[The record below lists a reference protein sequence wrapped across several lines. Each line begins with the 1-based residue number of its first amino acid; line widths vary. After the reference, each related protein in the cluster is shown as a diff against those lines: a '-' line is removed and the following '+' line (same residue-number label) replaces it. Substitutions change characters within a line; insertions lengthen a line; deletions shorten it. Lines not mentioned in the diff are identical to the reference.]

1 MTEEEK
7 KLHKPLDPDAMY
19 AELEQKILSSGHSM
33 NIERIRAA
41 VRYAAVLAAAALLL
55 FAVLW
60 FFVRHWGKGHYDA
73 WQSAAESF
81 RRRGGG

>member
-1 MTEEEK
+1 MRTGTTYPSEDEWWAEE
-7 KLHKPLDPDAMY
+7 DRR
-19 AELEQKILSSGHSM
+19 
-33 NIERIRAA
+33 IERIRAA
-41 VRYAAVLAAAALLL
+41 VRYAAVLAAATLLL

-81 RRRGGG
+81 RRKGG

>member
-1 MTEEEK
+1 MRTGTTFPSEDEWWAEE
-7 KLHKPLDPDAMY
+7 DRCARR
-19 AELEQKILSSGHSM
+19 
-33 NIERIRAA
+33 IERIRAA

>member
-1 MTEEEK
+1 MRTGTTFPSEDEWWAEEDR
-7 KLHKPLDPDAMY
+7 HARR
-19 AELEQKILSSGHSM
+19 
-33 NIERIRAA
+33 IERIRAA

-73 WQSAAESF
+73 WQSAAEAV

>member
-1 MTEEEK
+1 MWNINARTAASTA
-7 KLHKPLDPDAMY
+7 PL
-19 AELEQKILSSGHSM
+19 
-33 NIERIRAA
+33 
-41 VRYAAVLAAAALLL
+41 LARRDRPVAAALLL

-73 WQSAAESF
+73 WQSAAEAV

>member
-1 MTEEEK
+1 MRTGTTFPSEDEWWAEE
-7 KLHKPLDPDAMY
+7 DRRARR
-19 AELEQKILSSGHSM
+19 
-33 NIERIRAA
+33 IERIRTA

-73 WQSAAESF
+73 WQTILKDVS
-81 RRRGGG
+81 R

>member
-1 MTEEEK
+1 MRTGTTFPSEDEWWAEE
-7 KLHKPLDPDAMY
+7 DRRVRR
-19 AELEQKILSSGHSM
+19 
-33 NIERIRAA
+33 IERIRAA